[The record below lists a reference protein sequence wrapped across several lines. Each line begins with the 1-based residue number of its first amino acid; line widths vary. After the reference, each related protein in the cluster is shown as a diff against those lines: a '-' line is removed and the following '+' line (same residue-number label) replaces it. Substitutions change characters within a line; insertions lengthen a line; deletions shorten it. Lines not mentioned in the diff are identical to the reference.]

1 MQYQIADLVRD
12 LAGLLVGG
20 IIGLAFGLLQQAALR
35 RNEERERTGR
45 LKSGW
50 NLMPG
55 AGVRVAYLVLA
66 LALIQVVCPM
76 LFTDGSH
83 TQWVVSAGVVVGYG
97 WTLLQQLLLKRRQLD
112 AGASPQG

>member
-20 IIGLAFGLLQQAALR
+20 IIGLAFGLLQQAAMR
-35 RNEERERTGR
+35 RNEARERTGN

-97 WTLLQQLLLKRRQLD
+97 RTLLQQLLLRRRQRN
-112 AGASPQG
+112 AEPAPQG

>member
-12 LAGLLVGG
+12 LTGLLIGG

-35 RNEERERTGR
+35 RNEERERSGR
-45 LKSGW
+45 LPSGW

-66 LALIQVVCPM
+66 LALIQLICPM
-76 LFTDGSH
+76 LFADSSY
-83 TQWVVSAGVVVGYG
+83 TQWVVSAGVGLGYG
-97 WTLLQQLLLKRRQLD
+97 WTLLQQLLLRRRQRE
-112 AGASPQG
+112 AGPAKQG